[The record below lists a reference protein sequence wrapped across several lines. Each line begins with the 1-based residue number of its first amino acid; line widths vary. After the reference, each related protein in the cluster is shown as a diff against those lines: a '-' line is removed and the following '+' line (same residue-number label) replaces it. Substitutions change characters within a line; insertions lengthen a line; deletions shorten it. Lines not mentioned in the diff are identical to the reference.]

1 MRHLLLLVFMVL
13 PAIGWGNE
21 PKAVVIEDAW
31 VREAPPGVTTLAG
44 YMNFINNSSETVVLE
59 TLDSPDFE
67 RVELHQTRIEGNVAR
82 MEKKNS
88 LSLSPG
94 STVKLQPGGYHLM
107 LFKPERPMQ
116 AGDRVILTIG
126 FKGQS
131 PRTIEAEV
139 RAVRDDTNSHQHHH
153 H

>member
-1 MRHLLLLVFMVL
+1 MRHFLLLVLMVL
-13 PAIGWGNE
+13 PAITWGNQTKE
-21 PKAVVIEDAW
+21 VVIQDAW

-44 YMNFINNSSETVVLE
+44 YMNVINNSPETVVLQK
-59 TLDSPDFE
+59 LSSPDFE

-88 LSLSPG
+88 LTLSPG
-94 STVKLQPGGYHLM
+94 STVELQPGGFHLM

-116 AGDRVILTIG
+116 AGDKVTFTID
-126 FKGQS
+126 FKDQL

-139 RAVRDDTNSHQHHH
+139 RAVRDDTGSHQHHH
-153 H
+153 